1 MNKNLHCSKRG
12 SDTVRANRESRCQLG
27 LGHIY
32 RRGEG
37 ECGDDLRK
45 SVSFCVI
52 KSSCR
57 AFLDNLAQRNLRWT
71 RSFFVLK
78 SYSCSVATFSEMIW
92 IKPIDEK
99 LCYIY
104 NTVVKRIT
112 WMIQLRGGT
121 QL

>member
-1 MNKNLHCSKRG
+1 MILLVPRTILKEKITEKE
-12 SDTVRANRESRCQLG
+12 D
-27 LGHIY
+27 
-32 RRGEG
+32 
-37 ECGDDLRK
+37 
-45 SVSFCVI
+45 
-52 KSSCR
+52 
-57 AFLDNLAQRNLRWT
+57 LAQRNLRWT

-112 WMIQLRGGT
+112 
-121 QL
+121 